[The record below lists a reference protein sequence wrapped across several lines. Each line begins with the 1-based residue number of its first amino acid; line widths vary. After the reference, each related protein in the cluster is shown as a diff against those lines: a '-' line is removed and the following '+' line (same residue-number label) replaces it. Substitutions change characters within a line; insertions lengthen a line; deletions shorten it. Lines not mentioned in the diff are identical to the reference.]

1 MIHRTL
7 ARILGSSL
15 IVTSSMV
22 ACSGT
27 KMEHRPAIA
36 ATAAASI
43 AQEIERNLAKRDF
56 ARAQVDAE
64 RLVAAQPRDGAF
76 RALLGRAYLANG
88 RYLSARTAFEDAMTL
103 GVSDTRTIISLSLV
117 HVALGDAS
125 AARTLLAPHAANL
138 PAADFGLAMAM
149 AGDPVT
155 GVRALSLAVR
165 EPGATAQVRQNL
177 AYALAL
183 AGEWG
188 QARLIAGMDLSG
200 RELQERL
207 AQWSVAAHQNV
218 GAQRVAALIGVSPRA
233 DDQGLPERLALSASD
248 PQMLAAAPG
257 SDAAMIAEAAADAPP
272 VPAVAQAREPELRDS
287 LYSELSQAAV
297 AESAT
302 PAAEQVAYPKE
313 APLIAAPNTPI
324 REKPRQI
331 ATVASATLS
340 AMPIE
345 QSSEWV
351 VQIGAYGDRAGT
363 DHGWRRALQRGIG
376 IEGFRKTA
384 GTVEIKGRR
393 YHRLALSG
401 FGDRNAADIFCKSL
415 RGQGQSCF
423 VRRDAGV
430 AEAIRMARSGA
441 KTATKVAS
449 R

>member
-1 MIHRTL
+1 MNNRTL

-36 ATAAASI
+36 ATHAASI
-43 AQEIERNLAKRDF
+43 AQAIERSLAKRDF
-56 ARAQVDAE
+56 ARAQIDAE
-64 RLVAAQPRDGAF
+64 RLVGAQPRDGAY

-103 GVSDTRTIISLSLV
+103 GAADTRTIISLSLV
-117 HVALGDAS
+117 HIALNDGA
-125 AARTLLAPHAANL
+125 AARALLAPHAASL

-188 QARLIAGMDLSG
+188 QAQLIAGMDLSG
-200 RELQERL
+200 RQLQDRL
-207 AQWSVAAHQNV
+207 AQWSAAAHQDA

-233 DDQGLPERLALSASD
+233 DDEGLPERLALSASD
-248 PQMLAAAPG
+248 PQALAAASG
-257 SDAAMIAEAAADAPP
+257 EAEMIADAAADAL
-272 VPAVAQAREPELRDS
+272 PAPEMAQAREPEMRDS
-287 LYSELSQAAV
+287 LYSELAEAA
-297 AESAT
+297 ATESA
-302 PAAEQVAYPKE
+302 PPSAEMAFAPE
-313 APLIAAPNTPI
+313 APLIAAPKTPM
-324 REKPRQI
+324 REKALQQFSGST
-331 ATVASATLS
+331 AATLS
-340 AMPIE
+340 AVPIE

-351 VQIGAYGDRAGT
+351 VQIGAYGDRQGT
-363 DHGWRRALQRGIG
+363 DHGWRRALQRGMG
-376 IEGFRKTA
+376 VEGFRKTA
-384 GTVEIKGRR
+384 GTVQVKGRL

-401 FGDRNAADIFCKSL
+401 FGDRGSADGFCRSL
-415 RGQGQSCF
+415 RAKGQACF

-441 KTATKVAS
+441 KGATKVAL